1 MSAIQA
7 LVAVL
12 LGYMFGCLQTS
23 YLISKIVMKKDIREI
38 GFSIN
43 HLDVHDYL
51 DETDAYS
58 LYPNDNL
65 KLKFTGIELGAVKNK
80 N

>member
-1 MSAIQA
+1 MIPGYLET
-7 LVAVL
+7 LVEIETDFCKTL
-12 LGYMFGCLQTS
+12 
-23 YLISKIVMKKDIREI
+23 KREI
-38 GFSIN
+38 EDVGFSIYF
-43 HLDVHDYL
+43 LEIHDYL

-65 KLKFTGIELGAVKNK
+65 QLQFTGIELIAVKNG